1 MNDGV
6 PDALALPPPRAPP
19 APAPAATAGLGVVVG
34 DTASKPVGVS
44 RGVTEPPPPPPTPPL
59 PPPRGDNVGIAEEE
73 GKEGVG
79 VEATEGAAEKVKL
92 TEMVGVP
99 GEGEGV
105 NVEET

>member
-1 MNDGV
+1 MV
-6 PDALALPPPRAPP
+6 K
-19 APAPAATAGLGVVVG
+19 
-34 DTASKPVGVS
+34 ASKPVEES
-44 RGVTEPPPPPPTPPL
+44 RGVKVPPPTPPL
-59 PPPRGDNVGIAEEE
+59 LPPPRGDRVGIAEEE

-79 VEATEGAAEKVKL
+79 VKTAEGAVEAVGI